1 MKINDSHLEQL
12 YIFTQKHYVEWYDLQ
27 MELVDHLAHGIEAQ
41 WKENP
46 SLSFED
52 ALQKEFKKF
61 GVFGFMEVVEE
72 RQKSLSKKYAR
83 LIWKHVLAFFKIP
96 RIFMLLVF
104 SFLVFYLL
112 RTLTLSTDYFIA
124 VVLTVCL
131 SYFMVLSWTY
141 YRKRKRAQERGEK
154 KWLFK
159 DIMMQQ
165 GAGFG
170 LALLPIHFF
179 NIILPNTESFA
190 ALNEYVL
197 AGISFLFVLMCIMV
211 YVMLVEI
218 PKRAEEYLQETY
230 PEYQLVD

>member
-1 MKINDSHLEQL
+1 
-12 YIFTQKHYVEWYDLQ
+12 
-27 MELVDHLAHGIEAQ
+27 
-41 WKENP
+41 
-46 SLSFED
+46 
-52 ALQKEFKKF
+52 
-61 GVFGFMEVVEE
+61 
-72 RQKSLSKKYAR
+72 
-83 LIWKHVLAFFKIP
+83 
-96 RIFMLLVF
+96 
-104 SFLVFYLL
+104 
-112 RTLTLSTDYFIA
+112 
-124 VVLTVCL
+124 
-131 SYFMVLSWTY
+131 MVLSWSY

-159 DIMMQQ
+159 DIMMQH
-165 GAGFG
+165 GTGFG

-190 ALNEYVL
+190 TVNEYVL

>member
-1 MKINDSHLEQL
+1 MIINDSQLKQL
-12 YIFTQKHYVEWYDLQ
+12 YTFTQKHYVEWYDLQ
-27 MELVDHLAHGIEAQ
+27 MELVDHLANGIEAQ

-46 SLSFED
+46 HLSFED

-72 RQKSLSKKYAR
+72 RQKSLSKKYSK
-83 LIWKHVLAFFKIP
+83 LIWKHVLVFFKIP

-112 RTLTLSTDYFIA
+112 RILTLSADYFIA
-124 VVLTVCL
+124 VVFILCLGYLVVLTV
-131 SYFMVLSWTY
+131 SN
-141 YRKRKRAQERGEK
+141 YRNRKRAQERGEK

-179 NIILPNTESFA
+179 NFILPNTESFA
-190 ALNEYVL
+190 SLNAYVL
-197 AGISFLFVLMCIMV
+197 AGISFLFVLMCVMV
-211 YVMLVEI
+211 YVMLVEL
-218 PKRAEEYLQETY
+218 PKRAEVYLQETY

>member
-1 MKINDSHLEQL
+1 MKINDSQLAQL
-12 YIFTQKHYVEWYDLQ
+12 YTFTQKHFVEWYDLQ

-52 ALQKEFKKF
+52 VLQKEFKKF
-61 GVFGFMEVVEE
+61 GVFGFMDVVEE
-72 RQKSLSKKYAR
+72 RQKSLSKKYSR
-83 LIWKHVLAFFKIP
+83 LIWKHVRAFFKIP
-96 RIFMLLVF
+96 RIFLLLV
-104 SFLVFYLL
+104 SSILVFYLL
-112 RTLTLSTDYFIA
+112 RLLTLSADYFIA
-124 VVLTVCL
+124 AVFTVCLGYLVVLTV
-131 SYFMVLSWTY
+131 SN
-141 YRKRKRAQERGEK
+141 YRNRKRAQERGEK

-170 LALLPIHFF
+170 LALLPVHFF
-179 NIILPNTESFA
+179 NFILPNTESFA
-190 ALNEYVL
+190 TLNEYVL
-197 AGISFLFVLMCIMV
+197 AVISFLFVLVCIMV

-218 PKRAEEYLQETY
+218 PQRAEEYLQETY